1 VLAVVT
7 ATIVIPSS
15 EGPLWVTLGA
25 TALVLAVCLPAAATI
40 ISEAAGPEDQGRALG
55 SNQSLQVGAE
65 AISGLG
71 GGLLAAIADVL
82 PLTPWPAGGRA
93 RRGLSPRASEV
104 RMTLPMT
111 ETGGSYEQ
119 LRAAHLHQIRAAL
132 DDHVAR
138 LSWPRER
145 IERYRTA
152 RLRGLLTYARERSP
166 FHAARMRGLDPATA
180 TVADL
185 ARLEPMTKREAQDE
199 WDAIVTAP
207 RLRRAG
213 AERIL
218 AEQTWFSYTP
228 ECEQVFSSGG
238 SSGVRGVYVWDW
250 SLLVTLACLAWR
262 MQARDERRRGV
273 AAGPTRL
280 AVLEAGA
287 PPHASTPLFDV
298 PITAEMET
306 IVIPAAQPF
315 DEVVAAVQRARPTH
329 LVGYASVI
337 GRLARAAAGGGLEI
351 APVRVSTNSEPLTV
365 EDRDAIQDAWNV
377 PVHNL
382 WGSTEIGVQAVGC
395 GHGDGL
401 HVCEDEVVLERVDAS
416 GEPVGPDQAA
426 ARTLATGLAGTTFPF
441 IRYDL
446 GDEVTLLQE
455 ACPCGSA
462 LVRVADVAGR
472 RDDDF
477 RYGDRTIPA
486 GVFRYVLGT
495 DPRISEYQVRQTRD
509 GAEIVVVGTPD
520 LPVVATAVEEALRR
534 QGLAAPTVNVV
545 AAAAIERH
553 PTTGKLRRFVAL
565 DH

>member
-1 VLAVVT
+1 MT
-7 ATIVIPSS
+7 
-15 EGPLWVTLGA
+15 G
-25 TALVLAVCLPAAATI
+25 
-40 ISEAAGPEDQGRALG
+40 D
-55 SNQSLQVGAE
+55 
-65 AISGLG
+65 
-71 GGLLAAIADVL
+71 ADV
-82 PLTPWPAGGRA
+82 AAA
-93 RRGLSPRASEV
+93 RRG
-104 RMTLPMT
+104 
-111 ETGGSYEQ
+111 SYAR
-119 LRAAHLHQIRAAL
+119 LRVAHLHQIRAAL
-132 DDHVAR
+132 EDHVER
-138 LSWPRER
+138 VGWPRER
-145 IERYRTA
+145 IERYRTE
-152 RLRGLLTYARERSP
+152 RLRALLGYARERSP
-166 FHAARMRGLDPATA
+166 FHAARMRGFDPSTA

-185 ARLEPMTKREAQDE
+185 ARLPSMTKREAQDE
-199 WDAIVTAP
+199 WDAIITAP
-207 RLRRAG
+207 HLRRAG

-228 ECEQVFSSGG
+228 DGEQVFSSGG

-262 MQARDERRRGV
+262 MQARDERD
-273 AAGPTRL
+273 AGAGARPARL
-280 AVLEAGA
+280 AVLEAGG

-298 PITAEMET
+298 PITAGMET

-315 DEVVAAVQRARPTH
+315 DEVMSAVQRARPTH
-329 LVGYASVI
+329 LVGYASVV
-337 GRLARAAAGGGLEI
+337 GRLARAALAGSLEI
-351 APVRVSTNSEPLTV
+351 TPVRVSTNSEPLTS
-365 EDRDAIQDAWNV
+365 EDRDAIQAAWNV
-377 PVHNL
+377 PIHNL

-416 GEPVGPDQAA
+416 GEPVGPDQPA

-446 GDEVTLLQE
+446 GDEVTLLRE

-477 RYGDRTIPA
+477 RYGGRAVPA
-486 GVFRYVLGT
+486 GVFRDVLGT

-509 GAEIVVVGTPD
+509 GAEVVVVGAPD
-520 LPVVATAVEEALRR
+520 MTVVAAALEDALRR
-534 QGLAAPTVNVV
+534 HGLPAPTVSVT

-565 DH
+565 DQ